1 MIQLRHLLV
10 ATDLGPDSATAFA
23 HARAL
28 AAAFSARLTLY
39 HAVPVPDHRY
49 AHWAFA
55 HGHEVWVAAERHARA
70 ELERW
75 GAGITGPYELV
86 LERRSSALEGVLDA
100 LRVRQPD
107 LVVLGTHGRDR
118 LAHLMLGSMAE
129 DVMTHAFR
137 SVFCVPP
144 QAHGEPGVYRR
155 ILVPT
160 DFSLASQIAFP
171 MAALFARTF
180 GSEVTLLHVVPG
192 SHKAAATKPSD
203 ELRRPTE
210 EAVRALAQE
219 ALGGDLAIFPR
230 VRSGH
235 VWERIVETAKASH
248 CDLIVMATRGHD
260 SFSDRILGSNTERV
274 LRHAHCPV
282 LVA

>member
-1 MIQLRHLLV
+1 MIQLHHVLV
-10 ATDLGPDSATAFA
+10 ATDLGPDSAAAFE
-23 HARAL
+23 HGRAL
-28 AAAFSARLTLY
+28 AERFSARLTLY

-70 ELERW
+70 ELERL
-75 GAGITGPYELV
+75 AAALACPHEIV
-86 LERRSSALEGVLDA
+86 LERRSSVLDGVLDA
-100 LRVRQPD
+100 VRLHQPD
-107 LVVLGTHGRDR
+107 LVVLGTHGHDR

-129 DVMTHAFR
+129 DVMTQAFR

-144 QAHGEPGVYRR
+144 QAQGVAGVYRR

-160 DFSLASQIAFP
+160 DFSRASEIAFP

-180 GSEVTLLHVVPG
+180 GAEVALLHVVPASRHSA
-192 SHKAAATKPSD
+192 SHD
-203 ELRRPTE
+203 RHDDLRRPTE
-210 EAVRALAQE
+210 EAVRVLAKE
-219 ALGGDLAIFPR
+219 GLGDMAIFPR
-230 VRSGH
+230 VSTGH
-235 VWERIVETAKASH
+235 VWERIVESAKTSR

-274 LRHAHCPV
+274 VRHAHCPV

>member
-1 MIQLRHLLV
+1 MIQLRHVLV
-10 ATDLGPDSATAFA
+10 ATDLGPDSAIAFA

-28 AAAFSARLTLY
+28 AEAFSARLTLY

-75 GAGITGPYELV
+75 AAGIACPHEVV

-100 LRVRQPD
+100 LRHYQPD
-107 LVVLGTHGRDR
+107 LAVLGTHGRDR

-129 DVMTHAFR
+129 DVMTQAFR

-144 QAHGEPGVYRR
+144 LARGEAGVYRR

-180 GSEVTLLHVVPG
+180 GAEVTLLHVVPG
-192 SHKAAATKPSD
+192 SHKAAGTETSD
-203 ELRRPTE
+203 DLRRPTE

-219 ALGGDLAIFPR
+219 GLGGDLAIFPR

-235 VWERIVETAKASH
+235 VWERVVDTAKASRA
-248 CDLIVMATRGHD
+248 DLIVMATRGHD

>member
-1 MIQLRHLLV
+1 MIQLRHVLL
-10 ATDLGPDSATAFA
+10 ATDLGPDSASAFE
-23 HARAL
+23 HGRAL
-28 AAAFSARLTLY
+28 AERFSARLILY

-70 ELERW
+70 ELERLS
-75 GAGITGPYELV
+75 AGLACPHEIV
-86 LERRSSALEGVLDA
+86 LDRRSSALEGVLDA
-100 LRVRQPD
+100 VRLHEPD
-107 LVVLGTHGRDR
+107 LIVLGTHGRDR

-129 DVMTHAFR
+129 DVITHAFR
-137 SVFCVPP
+137 SIFCVPP
-144 QAHGEPGVYRR
+144 LARGVAGEYRR

-180 GSEVTLLHVVPG
+180 GAEVTLLHVVPG
-192 SHKAAATKPSD
+192 SRPSALKALPD
-203 ELRRPTE
+203 DLRLPTE
-210 EAVRALAQE
+210 EAVRALAKE
-219 ALGGDLAIFPR
+219 GFGDMAIFPR
-230 VRSGH
+230 VCTGH
-235 VWERIVETAKASH
+235 VWERIVETAKSSRS
-248 CDLIVMATRGHD
+248 DLIVMATRGHD
-260 SFSDRILGSNTERV
+260 SFADRILGSNTERV